1 MGNSSDFAPQWS
13 MDLNSSSGS
22 RGSFKGQSS
31 RSIDRISI
39 RFIHLKL
46 LMHDEDKLKRL
57 NASFI
62 IEREKE
68 KKAFFV
74 QLAV

>member
-39 RFIHLKL
+39 RFYIFEIT
-46 LMHDEDKLKRL
+46 DEDKLKRL

-62 IEREKE
+62 KE
-68 KKAFFV
+68 ID
-74 QLAV
+74 